1 MNIIQEGNG
10 LTQVLKIQVSAA
22 DYADKVEATLKDY
35 RKKAKFDGFRPGTVP
50 MGIVKKMYGKY
61 VLVEEVNKLLSDALS
76 NHIAENKLPVLGEP
90 LPNMEQQQSINWD
103 TDTEF
108 EFCFDIAIA
117 PEVSVELSKKNK
129 FDYYKIVADDAIIQE
144 QIDHLTARF
153 GSQQSV
159 DTIEGTE
166 LVRGNFTQVGVENPY
181 KREGGTLLL
190 SKVATESELQVFKN
204 AKIGDTVEFNPKKA
218 FENDTELSSMLAA
231 DKDQTDVLYADY
243 QFEITEILRFAKSDV
258 DQSLF
263 DKAFGE
269 GVVSNEAE
277 FKDKIRAD
285 FEERVGP
292 NSDYKLLLDI
302 KKKLVESAKFDLPEE
317 FLKRWLLESNKDN
330 DKVTPEQIETEFPLF
345 LEDLRWQ
352 LISGKIIKDNGI
364 QITEEDIRNGAKEYT
379 RMQFAQFGMM
389 NPSDEDLEHWS
400 KEIIKNRDQVNRIVE
415 SEQDKKLIAYFKEV
429 VKLNEVEKTIE
440 QFNAMF
446 EKN

>member
-1 MNIIQEGNG
+1 M
-10 LTQVLKIQVSAA
+10 
-22 DYADKVEATLKDY
+22 
-35 RKKAKFDGFRPGTVP
+35 
-50 MGIVKKMYGKY
+50 
-61 VLVEEVNKLLSDALS
+61 
-76 NHIAENKLPVLGEP
+76 
-90 LPNMEQQQSINWD
+90 
-103 TDTEF
+103 
-108 EFCFDIAIA
+108 
-117 PEVSVELSKKNK
+117 
-129 FDYYKIVADDAIIQE
+129 
-144 QIDHLTARF
+144 
-153 GSQQSV
+153 
-159 DTIEGTE
+159 
-166 LVRGNFTQVGVENPY
+166 VRGNFTQVGVENPY

-269 GVVSNEAE
+269 GVVSSEAE